1 MFPPGRLPFLFE
13 FQLLTPLTCACPRS
27 HVGRIKFS
35 GTEPNGSAVCIDGYT
50 ISGRTSSDAPTNE
63 MGLPVDVLSEKRE
76 MQV

>member
-1 MFPPGRLPFLFE
+1 MDVSSFR
-13 FQLLTPLTCACPRS
+13 
-27 HVGRIKFS
+27 
-35 GTEPNGSAVCIDGYT
+35 GTERNGSAVCIDGYT